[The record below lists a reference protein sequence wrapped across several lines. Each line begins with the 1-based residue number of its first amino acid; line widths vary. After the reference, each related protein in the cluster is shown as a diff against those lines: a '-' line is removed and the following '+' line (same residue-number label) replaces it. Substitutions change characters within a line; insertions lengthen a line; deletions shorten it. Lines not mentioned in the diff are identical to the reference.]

1 MCAFGVFIFKYCLYN
16 YFGCIC
22 GCLWCGFHLLII
34 CNLFDMF
41 YYVDIIEMFVVH
53 MVDKINVIV
62 SLVWSVAWNIEV
74 VVQTLPKEKGINLSL
89 LFGVFS

>member
-1 MCAFGVFIFKYCLYN
+1 
-16 YFGCIC
+16 
-22 GCLWCGFHLLII
+22 
-34 CNLFDMF
+34 MF